1 MKAIDSLR
9 SMDLE
14 DKRKNYPNIPEHALP
29 RTQFTDRTANGLT
42 KCIIRFVRL
51 NGGQAERISVE
62 GRVIDSRKT
71 VTDVIGRRRTIGSVK
86 RIPSSAQLGS
96 ADLSA
101 TIQGKSVKIE
111 VKIGRDQQS
120 PSQREY
126 QRQVEAAGGI
136 YIIVRNFQQAY
147 DWIQGFIGKEMPS
160 E

>member
-1 MKAIDSLR
+1 MKAIDTLR

-14 DKRKNYPNIPEHALP
+14 DKRRNYPNVPEYALP
-29 RTQFTDRTANGLT
+29 RTLFTDKTANGLT

-51 NGGQAERISVE
+51 SGGQAERISVE
-62 GRVIDSRKT
+62 GRVIDSRKS

-86 RIPSSAQLGS
+86 RIPSSAQKGS

-111 VKIGRDQQS
+111 IKIGRDQQS
-120 PSQREY
+120 LDQREY

-147 DWIQGFIGKEMPS
+147 DRIRGFIGKEMPS